1 MSRCSL
7 AQSLSITHPGI
18 VRVARRETVSAGPS
32 RASRLP
38 YFFSVVP
45 SIITTQLVPSSDI
58 SQLKLIFF
66 GVTRVIV

>member
-1 MSRCSL
+1 MSRCSRHQL
-7 AQSLSITHPGI
+7 LSITALVTVQVIGGSALP
-18 VRVARRETVSAGPS
+18 ARRERPS
-32 RASRLP
+32 RLA

-45 SIITTQLVPSSDI
+45 SIISIQLVPSSDI